1 MRKVVYNARKEI
13 LRENHPLT
21 LSALNDI
28 ANSYSDLGDYSK
40 ALDLQKTVYNARKKI
55 LGESHLST
63 LYTLHNLS
71 LIHI

>member
-40 ALDLQKTVYNARKKI
+40 ALDLQKTVYNARKKF
-55 LGESHLST
+55 
-63 LYTLHNLS
+63 
-71 LIHI
+71 